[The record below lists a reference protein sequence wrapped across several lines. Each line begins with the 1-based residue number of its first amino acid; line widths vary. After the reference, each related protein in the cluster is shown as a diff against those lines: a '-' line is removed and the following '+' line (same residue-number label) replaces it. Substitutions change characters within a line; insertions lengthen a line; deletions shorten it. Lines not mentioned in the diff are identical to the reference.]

1 MNTEL
6 SKALLS
12 PATKRIV
19 EFCLIQFFPNV
30 FELQS
35 LLLHLT
41 SIGQIFMEVQSGAV
55 LGSGHTAVK
64 KNKDF
69 AFANIDRR
77 KQTIKNCI

>member
-1 MNTEL
+1 MNIEL
-6 SKALLS
+6 SKVLLS

-30 FELQS
+30 FELQP

-41 SIGQIFMEVQSGAV
+41 SVGQIFMEVQPGAV

-64 KNKDF
+64 KTKTLPWPMLIEGN
-69 AFANIDRR
+69 RQSR
-77 KQTIKNCI
+77 TV